1 MASGSS
7 GNSSEQRRAEIEAR
21 RQRLADLVRQREE
34 RVRRSSNVQPGVVGT
49 IALNA

>member
-7 GNSSEQRRAEIEAR
+7 SSSISSEQRRAEIEAR

-34 RVRRSSNVQPGVVGT
+34 RVRRSSSVLPGVV
-49 IALNA
+49 